1 LNPTLL
7 IQIIYSAASI
17 QGLFLSLLLFR
28 TKINQP
34 ANRILAI
41 LLLILSGHLILVG
54 FDNRDFFLAFP
65 HLSRVSW
72 IIGSLYWPLI
82 FLFVQYITQT
92 QPDKVWKSFWM
103 FTPFLILFAIM
114 LPYFSMSAAEKRAL
128 LTNFEVA
135 SRDDFGWINQLVSV
149 LHILFQTFIFVYY
162 LRFEKKLYEEF
173 SEVESLRIQWLKQ
186 FLLLTLAGNRAS
198 GIFILCPNLARSC
211 TFKLVFVSFYWHRT
225 TILLAFVQSTHATCF
240 VWYR

>member
-92 QPDKVWKSFWM
+92 QPDKVWKSLWM
-103 FTPFLILFAIM
+103 FTP
-114 LPYFSMSAAEKRAL
+114 LPYPLCDYATLLFNECSRETRAANK
-128 LTNFEVA
+128 F
-135 SRDDFGWINQLVSV
+135 
-149 LHILFQTFIFVYY
+149 
-162 LRFEKKLYEEF
+162 
-173 SEVESLRIQWLKQ
+173 
-186 FLLLTLAGNRAS
+186 
-198 GIFILCPNLARSC
+198 
-211 TFKLVFVSFYWHRT
+211 
-225 TILLAFVQSTHATCF
+225 
-240 VWYR
+240 

>member
-103 FTPFLILFAIM
+103 FTHSFRPF
-114 LPYFSMSAAEKRAL
+114 
-128 LTNFEVA
+128 
-135 SRDDFGWINQLVSV
+135 DFGGV
-149 LHILFQTFIFVYY
+149 
-162 LRFEKKLYEEF
+162 
-173 SEVESLRIQWLKQ
+173 
-186 FLLLTLAGNRAS
+186 
-198 GIFILCPNLARSC
+198 
-211 TFKLVFVSFYWHRT
+211 
-225 TILLAFVQSTHATCF
+225 
-240 VWYR
+240 

>member
-1 LNPTLL
+1 MQANSGFSFPPPLL

-41 LLLILSGHLILVG
+41 LLIIISGHLILVG

-82 FLFVQYITQT
+82 FLFVQCIRNFWIFGIKSCVKYVWSFSFTYYI
-92 QPDKVWKSFWM
+92 S
-103 FTPFLILFAIM
+103 
-114 LPYFSMSAAEKRAL
+114 
-128 LTNFEVA
+128 
-135 SRDDFGWINQLVSV
+135 
-149 LHILFQTFIFVYY
+149 H
-162 LRFEKKLYEEF
+162 
-173 SEVESLRIQWLKQ
+173 
-186 FLLLTLAGNRAS
+186 
-198 GIFILCPNLARSC
+198 
-211 TFKLVFVSFYWHRT
+211 
-225 TILLAFVQSTHATCF
+225 
-240 VWYR
+240 

>member
-1 LNPTLL
+1 MKQILF

-41 LLLILSGHLILVG
+41 LLIILSGHLILVG
-54 FDNRDFFLAFP
+54 FDNRDFFLALP

-92 QPDKVWKSFWM
+92 QPNKIWKSFWLII
-103 FTPFLILFAIM
+103 PFLILFVIM
-114 LPYFSMSAAEKRAL
+114 LPYFSISATEKR
-128 LTNFEVA
+128 V
-135 SRDDFGWINQLVSV
+135 
-149 LHILFQTFIFVYY
+149 
-162 LRFEKKLYEEF
+162 
-173 SEVESLRIQWLKQ
+173 
-186 FLLLTLAGNRAS
+186 
-198 GIFILCPNLARSC
+198 
-211 TFKLVFVSFYWHRT
+211 
-225 TILLAFVQSTHATCF
+225 
-240 VWYR
+240 